1 MTQVEILLHYRLP
14 PADVIIWSETH
25 SPSSNR
31 LVPQNMDSSQECGL
45 VRELSSIQGVGRPS
59 LGFPGSA
66 VCRQGK
72 QVPHA
77 AS

>member
-14 PADVIIWSETH
+14 PADVIFWSETH
-25 SPSSNR
+25 SLSSNR
-31 LVPQNMDSSQECGL
+31 LVPQNMDSSQECDL
-45 VRELSSIQGVGRPS
+45 VSSIQGGGRLS

-66 VCRQGK
+66 VCSRGK
-72 QVPHA
+72 QVPHV